1 ALRTPASALGRR
13 SGAHRAAPAM
23 ERSRGCASANLKEA
37 WKTEDMRLN
46 TTRSKVASVA
56 ATVAVAALAL
66 TGCSGGN
73 DSPSGEA
80 GGTYPGQLT
89 GAEGTLTIGDVGV
102 TADALT
108 VECSEDGGVITAT
121 LTEPESGNTVTTTQP
136 EGGEGY
142 AAATLTTSGSE
153 IEFVPRDGVTSEDVE
168 KLATE
173 SAEDVPPIFENEDQ
187 YGSPIEWASD
197 GTADFYMGLHQE
209 AEGESPVEVDVPGGT
224 LDCSNNA
231 AE

>member
-1 ALRTPASALGRR
+1 
-13 SGAHRAAPAM
+13 M
-23 ERSRGCASANLKEA
+23 
-37 WKTEDMRLN
+37 
-46 TTRSKVASVA
+46 
-56 ATVAVAALAL
+56 
-66 TGCSGGN
+66 
-73 DSPSGEA
+73 
-80 GGTYPGQLT
+80 
-89 GAEGTLTIGDVGV
+89 
-102 TADALT
+102 
-108 VECSEDGGVITAT
+108 
-121 LTEPESGNTVTTTQP
+121 
-136 EGGEGY
+136 
-142 AAATLTTSGSE
+142 SGSE